1 MVRVEWFGAPGD
13 SRESSWV
20 SRRPAVRSSTVGSG
34 RVLYELTDNI
44 LNNNSNFRPWIHV
57 HALNAV
63 KSLNCFIFQD
73 VQIHSLS
80 RAKSCVQFDR
90 GSVTYLL
97 RGWASEYSGVLM
109 ANGSDG
115 RRKDRTLR
123 LHSRASWRGGRT
135 EGRVCAFQLWGHV
148 EQRLEFLWFANEKWR
163 WSNNGLLVSDSVSA

>member
-1 MVRVEWFGAPGD
+1 MSVQAAG
-13 SRESSWV
+13 
-20 SRRPAVRSSTVGSG
+20 RSKLHGRLRAGS
-34 RVLYELTDNI
+34 LIYELTDNI
-44 LNNNSNFRPWIHV
+44 LKNTSTFCPWIHV
-57 HALNAV
+57 HALNAL

-123 LHSRASWRGGRT
+123 LHSRAS
-135 EGRVCAFQLWGHV
+135 
-148 EQRLEFLWFANEKWR
+148 
-163 WSNNGLLVSDSVSA
+163 